1 MNPGYELKTSIED
14 EKQLEQDDIKYPLQ
28 HPSNKSS
35 MITIAGILLIIA
47 GIFAIIFWIQ
57 FLTLDAANLESII
70 DISQFQQIDPSITNE
85 QIIGF
90 LNTCAIIGCII
101 SFFPILGGILA
112 LKRKLWGIALAGS
125 ILGLFSLGMFF
136 TSSVL
141 SLIALILL
149 LISKNEFVKPIN

>member
-1 MNPGYELKTSIED
+1 LKTENSSRID
-14 EKQLEQDDIKYPLQ
+14 FDKPLTEKPNTTFKP
-28 HPSNKSS
+28 
-35 MITIAGILLIIA
+35 TIAGFLLIIA

-57 FLTLDAANLESII
+57 FLTLDAATLESII

-90 LNTCAIIGCII
+90 LNTCSIIGCII

-112 LKRKLWGIALAGS
+112 LKLKLWGIALAGS
-125 ILGLFSLGMFF
+125 IIGLFSLGMLF
-136 TSSVL
+136 TSSAL

-149 LISKNEFVKPIN
+149 VISRKEFQ